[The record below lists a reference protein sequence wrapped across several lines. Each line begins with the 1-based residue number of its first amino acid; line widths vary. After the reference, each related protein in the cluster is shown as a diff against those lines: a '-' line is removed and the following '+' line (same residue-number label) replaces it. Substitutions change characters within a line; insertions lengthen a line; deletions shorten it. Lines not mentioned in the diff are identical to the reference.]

1 MDLKRGSI
9 VQKDANGETRF
20 FHVENIN
27 AGGLIDAIADDTGE
41 PAGLNVNLDTLREA
55 TMAEVLAHRA
65 RVVPVPDY
73 SDLIAAAS

>member
-20 FHVENIN
+20 YHVERVN
-27 AGGLIDAIADDTGE
+27 AGGLVDAIADDTGE
-41 PAGLNVNLDTLREA
+41 PAGLNINTDTLREA

-65 RVVPVPDY
+65 QQVSAPPDDITI
-73 SDLIAAAS
+73 S